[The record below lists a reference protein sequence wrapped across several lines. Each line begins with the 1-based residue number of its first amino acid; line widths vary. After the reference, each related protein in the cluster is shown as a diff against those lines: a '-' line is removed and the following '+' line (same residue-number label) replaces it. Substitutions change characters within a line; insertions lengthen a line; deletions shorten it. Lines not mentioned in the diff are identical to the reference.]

1 MTKSILFSLPLVFVT
16 IACFAQDYYGNN
28 RKQWLQKAEQYK
40 PKLIITEKK
49 PLKVVDIVPDAQS
62 FQKYKAVDVSPI
74 DSLYSMP
81 FRLKK
86 EITIDFGEHLT
97 GYFSFSVRSTGLQPT
112 VR

>member
-86 EITIDFGEHLT
+86 KLRLT
-97 GYFSFSVRSTGLQPT
+97 SESI
-112 VR
+112 

>member
-1 MTKSILFSLPLVFVT
+1 MKPILFSLTLVFT
-16 IACFAQDYYGNN
+16 ALACFAQDYYGNN

-86 EITIDFGEHLT
+86 KLRLISESI
-97 GYFSFSVRSTGLQPT
+97 
-112 VR
+112 